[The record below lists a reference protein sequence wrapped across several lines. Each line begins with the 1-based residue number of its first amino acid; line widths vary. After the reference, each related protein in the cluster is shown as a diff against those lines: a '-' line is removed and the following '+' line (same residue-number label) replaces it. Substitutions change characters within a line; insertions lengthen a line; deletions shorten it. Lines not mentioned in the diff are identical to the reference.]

1 MNRLMFGIAAAA
13 LASVVVHGQEPKI
26 ATGFVRAPLESRT
39 LKGAPYSAEFV
50 NDFVQTLPDGNRIV
64 RHSTGRVYRD
74 SEGRV
79 RREEDR
85 PSGQPGISITDP
97 VAGFS
102 YSLNPETHV
111 AMKTPALA
119 GTIIL
124 NKLAEVRTTVEAK
137 LNGGYVETR
146 AVEPGTLA

>member
-1 MNRLMFGIAAAA
+1 MRINMKRIATGIAVAA
-13 LASVVVHGQEPKI
+13 LAAAVVQAQEPRI
-26 ATGFVRAPLESRT
+26 ATEFVRAPLESKT

-119 GTIIL
+119 AAVIV
-124 NKLAEVRTTVEAK
+124 NKLAEVRTAVEAK
-137 LNGGYVETR
+137 INGGYV
-146 AVEPGTLA
+146 